1 MDTCCFRRFGQRPKR
16 RATRAQFRQQVI
28 DLPGQQRAR
37 GRKERPLVRVGSERI
52 VQKYTVALPP
62 GPALER
68 QSNQVAEPTRGQR
81 VLIGKHAVVGSER
94 NAAAGIHGGAQQCV
108 AELAR
113 LGAGDGFGKKQPDM
127 GALAGAGT
135 FQRERDTVRT
145 ANARNS
151 AGTVLPVG
159 VIEVQRQQIAGLVRQ
174 HGVQTDNIPP
184 LCISPGQV
192 TVDGCVIQWAQ
203 HAVRAFGAGHTP
215 FLTQAGLP
223 FVGADRAVAA
233 FLRLF
238 AMPAQGVD
246 IGAAAEQGAKQ
257 ANFLGGGTGAGDRGG
272 VSLAERCAWGVAC

>member
-1 MDTCCFRRFGQRPKR
+1 MRR
-16 RATRAQFRQQVI
+16 RAGAPWRRGWPRQ
-28 DLPGQQRAR
+28 
-37 GRKERPLVRVGSERI
+37 
-52 VQKYTVALPP
+52 
-62 GPALER
+62 
-68 QSNQVAEPTRGQR
+68 
-81 VLIGKHAVVGSER
+81 
-94 NAAAGIHGGAQQCV
+94 
-108 AELAR
+108 
-113 LGAGDGFGKKQPDM
+113 KQPDM

-135 FQRERDTVRT
+135 FQREWDTVRT

-238 AMPAQGVD
+238 AVPAQGVD
-246 IGAAAEQGAKQ
+246 VGAAAEQGAKQ
-257 ANFLGGGTGAGDRGG
+257 ANFLGGGLARVTEAVSAWQNGALGALHADVGKSVALAPVFDALAVFAGLCVLEDVAPLSFPGAGPLGSNVASRARNSAFSCSSSCTLCRRRWISSL
-272 VSLAERCAWGVAC
+272 VSIQCTLHITNIR